1 MLLTRE
7 NDYAIRITRSLRD
20 GKKHTVKDICSMEEV
35 PEAFAYKIIRKLQ
48 RADILKVDR
57 GVRGGCRLGQNLN
70 DLTIFDVVSAVDEG
84 PVIIPCLKEP
94 CSRNEGENSC
104 NVHVEMA
111 RIQTVLTQELKSMHL
126 SDLF

>member
-20 GKKHTVKDICSMEEV
+20 GKKHTVKDICLMEEV
-35 PEAFAYKIIRKLQ
+35 PEAFAYKIIRKLHK
-48 RADILKVDR
+48 ADILEVDR

-70 DLTIFDVVSAVDEG
+70 ELTIFDVVSAVDEA
-84 PVIIPCLKEP
+84 PVIIPCLKEA
-94 CSRNEGENSC
+94 CSRNEGDNNC
-104 NVHVEMA
+104 HVHLEMA
-111 RIQTVLTQELKSMHL
+111 RIQTVLTQELKSRHL